1 MVTQYDVLRVKSI
14 EAHTGAEIVLMN
26 LVKRLLCVVHSDI
39 QLLDAGVELR
49 EYAVEE
55 EEVLRNLNAVSAVKK
70 QVERVRLRV
79 SR

>member
-39 QLLDAGVELR
+39 QLLDTGVELC